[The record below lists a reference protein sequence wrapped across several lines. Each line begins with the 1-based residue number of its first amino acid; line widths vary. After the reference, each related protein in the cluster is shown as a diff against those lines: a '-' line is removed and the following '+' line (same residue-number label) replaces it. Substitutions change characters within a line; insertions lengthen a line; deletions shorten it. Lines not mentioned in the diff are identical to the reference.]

1 MPILK
6 HAKKKLKQDKKRTL
20 DNKKVKVTF
29 KKLVKK
35 AKEVKTA
42 KALSEAF
49 SSVDKAA
56 KKNILPKNRAARIKS
71 ALSKVVEGK
80 VAAVVAPKKVVKKK
94 GAVKSKVSKKT
105 AGKKKTA
112 PKKK

>member
-20 DNKKVKVTF
+20 DNKKFKVTF

-35 AKEVKTA
+35 AKEERT
-42 KALSEAF
+42 SEAVSKAF

-56 KKNILPKNRAARIKS
+56 KKNVLPKNRAARIKS
-71 ALSKVVEGK
+71 ALARA
-80 VAAVVAPKKVVKKK
+80 VAAPEKSAAPVKAKSKTKAKVVVKKK
-94 GAVKSKVSKKT
+94 ATAKKSSKK
-105 AGKKKTA
+105 
-112 PKKK
+112 